1 MNKKSKKGGAFEYA
15 KMFDQ
20 PLSPCYH
27 QNGKSIFKAG
37 WHAGGSKMTCNSQPS
52 VSQMGIKNTPLNN
65 QPSPSLVAWDSRY
78 TCGKMAGGSNLNNFL
93 EKETIGNKKVFNK
106 LKEIINEN
114 AKNKT
119 LILKGSKNNDKFT
132 LTVFY
137 QKNNEKPFKLTIQK
151 NNETDVNSNDYKNI
165 NTLKNRLN
173 TFVLEEKI
181 NHQKKSKSKSKKSK
195 S

>member
-20 PLSPCYH
+20 PLSPCYQ

-37 WHAGGSKMTCNSQPS
+37 WHSGGSKMTCNSQPS
-52 VSQMGIKNTPLNN
+52 VSEMGIKNTPLNN

-78 TCGKMAGGSNLNNFL
+78 SCGKMAGGSTLNNFL

-114 AKNKT
+114 AKSKT

-181 NHQKKSKSKSKKSK
+181 NHQKKSKSKSKK
-195 S
+195 